1 MQNYFIFLTSML
13 LANYLYVGD
22 YLEKICEPSQTSYI
36 LVIYYNQNRTH
47 QSWELGRKCDS
58 NFFDFCHHK
67 GQIRQHYNRKNVCQ
81 KFVISGSVSMM
92 QQCIIN
98 NIYIKNNH

>member
-58 NFFDFCHHK
+58 NF
-67 GQIRQHYNRKNVCQ
+67 ILT
-81 KFVISGSVSMM
+81 FVITKVRYDSITTEKIFV
-92 QQCIIN
+92 
-98 NIYIKNNH
+98 KNLLFLVVYQ